1 MNKPTIKKAAE
12 QAHAA
17 SIAGASVGLLAGAIE
32 QAHAEGVYHGVCRGY
47 KAEHEKEYLREYP
60 RLLAMRAKRDQMLR
74 YMPKLARPL
83 VARFLKELEDFEAF
97 MDSLTEV
104 KWDQLAPNT
113 VMTVG
118 KNAMLDAALA
128 GSAYTVTGPYMG
140 LIGAV
145 SYTGVPLAADT
156 MASHTSWTEAGT
168 VNAPTYTG
176 PRKTIS
182 WSAASAG
189 SKAPS
194 SAPVFAIT
202 GTGTAKGV
210 FMVYGSGALST
221 IDNTAGT
228 LFSAGLFGGG
238 DQAVVNTNTL
248 TVTYSIGL

>member
-1 MNKPTIKKAAE
+1 MNHAEKLNAA
-12 QAHAA
+12 AV
-17 SIAGASVGLLAGAIE
+17 SGASVGNAGRLVE
-32 QAHAEGVYHGVCRGY
+32 QAHAEGVYHGICRGY
-47 KAEHEKEYLREYP
+47 KAEHRDEYLREYP
-60 RLLAMRAKRDQMLR
+60 RLLAMRAKRDKLLR
-74 YMPKLARPL
+74 FTPAFAVPMMRAFLAELQAFEDYMH
-83 VARFLKELEDFEAF
+83 
-97 MDSLTEV
+97 SLTEV
-104 KWDQLAPNT
+104 KWDQLAYNT
-113 VMTVG
+113 VVTVG

-128 GSAYTVTGPYMG
+128 GSAYTVTGPFMG

-145 SYTGVPLAADT
+145 SYSAIAAGDT
-156 MASHTSWTEAGT
+156 MSSHAGWTEAGT
-168 VNAPTYTG
+168 TNAPTYTG

-210 FMVYGSGALST
+210 FLVYGSGALST

-228 LFSAGLFGGG
+228 LFSAGLFSGG

>member
-60 RLLAMRAKRDQMLR
+60 RLLAMRSKRDKMLR
-74 YMPKLARPL
+74 FTPQLARPL
-83 VARFLKELEDFEAF
+83 VAKFLKELEDFEAF
-97 MDSLTEV
+97 MHSLTEV

-118 KNAMLDAALA
+118 KNQILDSSLA
-128 GSAYTVTGPYMG
+128 GSAYTVTGPYMF

-145 SYTGVPLAADT
+145 SYSAINAADT
-156 MASHTSWTEAGT
+156 MASHAGWTEAGGT
-168 VNAPTYTG
+168 NAPTYTG

-182 WSAASAG
+182 WSAASSG

-194 SAPVFAIT
+194 SAPVYAIT

-210 FMVYGSGALST
+210 GIVFGTGAVST
-221 IDNTAGT
+221 LDSTAGV
-228 LFSAGLFGGG
+228 LMSAGLFSGG
-238 DQAVVNTNTL
+238 DQGVVNTNTL
-248 TVTYSIGL
+248 TVTYSLGL